1 MFFMNSYTIP
11 NSKENEENKFLG
23 GYITGMHPYPD
34 RSYISIS
41 MRDGVK
47 TIYIMIF
54 KKSGFGNKKYD
65 NPTVKI
71 VMDAFEKGIPITC
84 VYTQGEMANV
94 MHCVYTNFSLD
105 YSSNE
110 EKEETEDNSSND
122 NDENKYEQLELPL

>member
-11 NSKENEENKFLG
+11 NAKENEENKFLG
-23 GYITGMHPYPD
+23 GYITGMQPYPD

-54 KKSGFGNKKYD
+54 KKCGFGNKKYD

-84 VYTQGEMANV
+84 IYAQGEMANV
-94 MHCVYTNFSLD
+94 MHCVYTNFSVD
-105 YSSNE
+105 YSSNK
-110 EKEETEDNSSND
+110 EKEETENNSLTE
-122 NDENKYEQLELPL
+122 NDENKYEQLELPI

>member
-47 TIYIMIF
+47 TI
-54 KKSGFGNKKYD
+54 
-65 NPTVKI
+65 
-71 VMDAFEKGIPITC
+71 
-84 VYTQGEMANV
+84 
-94 MHCVYTNFSLD
+94 
-105 YSSNE
+105 
-110 EKEETEDNSSND
+110 
-122 NDENKYEQLELPL
+122 